1 MKDRTLRERFHGHY
15 HWIVAAAVFLEFTV
29 SIGLANNLYSLYLIP
44 VTQSLEVSRGAFS
57 IAPSIKYLS
66 AFFSNLIFG
75 LLYRRFGYRW
85 TTTAALCLTGCAYFS
100 YMAAESLVPFYFGA
114 VVTGLMEPF
123 VSTAG
128 TSRIISEWF
137 KRRQGLILGVVMAS
151 SGVGGTLF
159 SVLITAVMEKNTWRT
174 AMGLSAAVLLCSA
187 AAIFLLARDNPAK
200 MGLRPFGAEDAPKA
214 QKQAKQLEEW
224 EGLSLAVLKR
234 RPYFILALV
243 ATFLVGIVNYGVYP
257 VIAAYVQDQG
267 MSAVQAASVQGVMF
281 LTMALAKI
289 FEGAMCDKFS
299 AKSVMIGCLLCT
311 IFGLVFLILSRNEVM
326 AMAGAILFSVGLA
339 VPSIMLPVL
348 TAELFGRRDYG
359 TVLGLT
365 LAMVSLS
372 GVVSS
377 PAVNFSY
384 DLLGSYIPAFF
395 AMIGISV
402 VTLVLYLLVFQGVR
416 KEREKKA

>member
-1 MKDRTLRERFHGHY
+1 MRE
-15 HWIVAAAVFLEFTV
+15 
-29 SIGLANNLYSLYLIP
+29 
-44 VTQSLEVSRGAFS
+44 
-57 IAPSIKYLS
+57 
-66 AFFSNLIFG
+66 
-75 LLYRRFGYRW
+75 
-85 TTTAALCLTGCAYFS
+85 
-100 YMAAESLVPFYFGA
+100 
-114 VVTGLMEPF
+114 
-123 VSTAG
+123 
-128 TSRIISEWF
+128 
-137 KRRQGLILGVVMAS
+137 
-151 SGVGGTLF
+151 
-159 SVLITAVMEKNTWRT
+159 
-174 AMGLSAAVLLCSA
+174 
-187 AAIFLLARDNPAK
+187 
-200 MGLRPFGAEDAPKA
+200 GAEAGKA
-214 QKQAKQLEEW
+214 TGEW

-311 IFGLVFLILSRNEVM
+311 IFGLVFLILSRNEAM

-372 GVVSS
+372 WRSVV
-377 PAVNFSY
+377 PGGLNFSY
-384 DLLGSYIPAFF
+384 DLLRALYPRLFRDDRHFSGHPGALF
-395 AMIGISV
+395 AGVPGCPERAGKESIRRNQECKKNSSV
-402 VTLVLYLLVFQGVR
+402 SAIRVQWMPIT
-416 KEREKKA
+416 